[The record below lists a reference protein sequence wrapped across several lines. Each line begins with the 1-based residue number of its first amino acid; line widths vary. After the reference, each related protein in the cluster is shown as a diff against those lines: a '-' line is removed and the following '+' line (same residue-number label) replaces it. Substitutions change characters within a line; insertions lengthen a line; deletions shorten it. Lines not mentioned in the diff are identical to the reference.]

1 VVNVLCDI
9 NIPLD
14 EQSLH
19 DIFYATSH
27 PEINSKFSGKTS
39 KLSVDYSI

>member
-1 VVNVLCDI
+1 MKVLCDI
-9 NIPLD
+9 NLAHD

-19 DIFYATSH
+19 DIFDATSH